1 MEFGLGLLGY
11 QGCWNDAAFAETH
24 GFTSAGFVDSP
35 LLAGDP
41 FVALALAAQA
51 TSSIRIG
58 TFVAVPS
65 NRITAT
71 TASGIATVNRLAP
84 GRTFLAL
91 GSGYTS
97 RNTFGLPAVPAATL
111 GEYARECRALLS
123 GEEVLHHEGSRQRP
137 IRFCHGADRYVNT
150 GPPIPVYVA
159 ADGPKALAEA
169 GRSGDGWITTL
180 QFAGAMF
187 NAAEVFSASLQ
198 VVREA
203 TDNAADPYTIWST
216 TICVLTPGESVTSE
230 RVLRRVGAH
239 AMMPFHSYADNPA
252 IGERLP
258 EFIKER
264 LPIYEQ
270 KVLARFDPDRRHQE
284 THRGHLS
291 HLLEGEAA
299 VLTEQIIRATC
310 LVGTADE
317 VVNVLAELETAG
329 LKNLSLWVPPDD
341 TRDAVLEV
349 EREIM
354 PRLRR

>member
-111 GEYARECRALLS
+111 GEYR
-123 GEEVLHHEGSRQRP
+123 GS
-137 IRFCHGADRYVNT
+137 A
-150 GPPIPVYVA
+150 GP
-159 ADGPKALAEA
+159 
-169 GRSGDGWITTL
+169 
-180 QFAGAMF
+180 F
-187 NAAEVFSASLQ
+187 
-198 VVREA
+198 
-203 TDNAADPYTIWST
+203 
-216 TICVLTPGESVTSE
+216 
-230 RVLRRVGAH
+230 
-239 AMMPFHSYADNPA
+239 
-252 IGERLP
+252 
-258 EFIKER
+258 
-264 LPIYEQ
+264 
-270 KVLARFDPDRRHQE
+270 
-284 THRGHLS
+284 
-291 HLLEGEAA
+291 
-299 VLTEQIIRATC
+299 
-310 LVGTADE
+310 
-317 VVNVLAELETAG
+317 
-329 LKNLSLWVPPDD
+329 
-341 TRDAVLEV
+341 
-349 EREIM
+349 
-354 PRLRR
+354 

>member
-1 MEFGLGLLGY
+1 M
-11 QGCWNDAAFAETH
+11 GCSVYRVVGMTLPLRRRMASP
-24 GFTSAGFVDSP
+24 SAGFVDSP

-58 TFVAVPS
+58 TFLAVPS
-65 NRITAT
+65 NRIAAT

-84 GRTFLAL
+84 GRTFLSL

-97 RNTFGLPAVPAATL
+97 RNTFGLPAVPAARL
-111 GEYARECRALLS
+111 GQYARECRALLN
-123 GEEVLHHEGSRQRP
+123 GEEVLRHEGSRQRP
-137 IRFCHGADRYVNT
+137 ISFCHGADRYVDT
-150 GPPIPVYVA
+150 APPVPVYVA

-180 QFAGAMF
+180 QFSGVMF

-198 VVREA
+198 AVREA
-203 TDNAADPYTIWST
+203 ADNAAEPYTIWST
-216 TICVLTPGESVTSE
+216 TICVLAPGESVTSE
-230 RVLRRVGAH
+230 RVLRRAGAH

-252 IGERLP
+252 IGEHLP
-258 EFIKER
+258 EFMQER

-270 KVLARFDPDRRHQE
+270 KVLARFDPDRWHQE

-317 VVNVLAELETAG
+317 VVNVLAG
-329 LKNLSLWVPPDD
+329 
-341 TRDAVLEV
+341 TRDGGLE
-349 EREIM
+349 E
-354 PRLRR
+354 PFALGAPG

>member
-1 MEFGLGLLGY
+1 M
-11 QGCWNDAAFAETH
+11 
-24 GFTSAGFVDSP
+24 
-35 LLAGDP
+35 
-41 FVALALAAQA
+41 
-51 TSSIRIG
+51 
-58 TFVAVPS
+58 
-65 NRITAT
+65 
-71 TASGIATVNRLAP
+71 
-84 GRTFLAL
+84 
-91 GSGYTS
+91 
-97 RNTFGLPAVPAATL
+97 
-111 GEYARECRALLS
+111 
-123 GEEVLHHEGSRQRP
+123 
-137 IRFCHGADRYVNT
+137 
-150 GPPIPVYVA
+150 A

-252 IGERLP
+252 IGEPLP

-354 PRLRR
+354 PRQRR